1 MLKLIS
7 SPLILEP
14 ILHVAILLP
23 FIILLLKEKSALNFQ
38 RVLIFA
44 ICYVIYQIVL
54 VLPKL
59 NPAFDFIQSRWN
71 WEGKIYGIAWAIIAY
86 FLFRKF
92 FREHDFFTF
101 RQNKVGFKSALTGAI
116 AIVMLATI
124 VWYIFGSSKLDY
136 ETLAFQVSLPGI
148 DEEMIFRGILF
159 GLLLSSLKNRI
170 PFLGSPSVV
179 ITAILFGFIHALTI
193 GKNHSVHFDPVYFIQ
208 TGFAGYVWA
217 WITLKSRSILLA
229 IFSHNFSNFF
239 GTLAMMIK

>member
-1 MLKLIS
+1 MLKLLS
-7 SPLILEP
+7 SPLVLEP
-14 ILHVAILLP
+14 ILHIAILLP
-23 FIILLLKEKSALNFQ
+23 FIILLLKEKSTINFQ
-38 RVLIFA
+38 RILVFA
-44 ICYVIYQIVL
+44 TSYIVYQVAL

-59 NPAFDFIQSRWN
+59 APAFDFIQSSWN
-71 WEGKIYGIAWAIIAY
+71 WDGKIYGIVAY

-101 RQNKVGFKSALTGAI
+101 RQNKAGFKRALAGAI
-116 AIVMLATI
+116 AVVILAGM
-124 VWYIFGSSKLDY
+124 VWYLFGSSALDY
-136 ETLAFQVSLPGI
+136 ETLAFQASLPGI

-159 GLLLSSLKNRI
+159 GLLLSSLKDRI
-170 PFLGSPSVV
+170 PLLGNPGIL

-193 GKNHSVHFDPVYFIQ
+193 GKNYSIDFDPIYFIQ

-229 IFSHNFSNFF
+229 VFSHNFSNFF